1 MIAARIR
8 HPFAPLVLIA
18 ALSVT
23 PLKATTT
30 PSKVVSR
37 EIQSI
42 NFTQS
47 KIGVSPTRRMV
58 VYLPAGYDE
67 SQKRYPTVAST
78 TRSCRSSRSI
88 WSSTWVPPPTAI
100 KPAPCRQFA
109 W

>member
-8 HPFAPLVLIA
+8 HVFAPLVLIA

-67 SQKRYPTVAST
+67 SQKRYPVIYFFPTPSTATATFST
-78 TRSCRSSRSI
+78 TRMRKAFLTGRSRR
-88 WSSTWVPPPTAI
+88 A
-100 KPAPCRQFA
+100 
-109 W
+109 